1 MSKVLVMDSDL
12 ANKIAAGEVV
22 EKVVSVV
29 KELVEN
35 SIDAGATEI
44 KIELT
49 DSGVKEIIVTD
60 NGIGMDENDAVLC
73 FSRHATSKLKT
84 LDDLFNIES
93 LGFRGEAL
101 PSIASVSNTTLQTF
115 NGEVGTEVVVKG
127 GTIESVRNLEF
138 PQGTKISVKN
148 LFYNTPVR
156 LKYLKNLYVELG
168 NVVEYI
174 DKMALSYPG
183 IIFNLLNNGK
193 SILYTDGS
201 GNLLKTISRVYGID
215 VAKKM
220 IQISGDNEDYK
231 IEGYISYP
239 EKARSNRNSITT
251 FVNNRLIKN
260 NELNRI
266 ITDSYHTYIPG
277 SKYPIVVLNIE
288 VDPILIDINI
298 HPTKMDIKF
307 SKLDSLKELLSSLI
321 TKQLENRN
329 LVPTV
334 ESRTHEDKV
343 MPLPIV
349 NEVVIEEKEEDIDNN
364 YSNLEE
370 MRLDFEVNDGVEPL
384 IDGSGLQAQINKIDI
399 IDEEPVIEEKKERI
413 KKMYPVGLVHG
424 TYIIAE
430 NEDGMYL
437 IDQHAAAERI
447 NYEKYL
453 KKMGTHDDHM
463 QDLLIPLKIELTN
476 QEFIILKEKMSKLLE
491 LNFEVEE
498 FGFNTIL
505 IRSHP
510 YWLPEYCL
518 EEAIRKIIDII
529 ISEKEF
535 DPYKF
540 TEKVAITLACKM
552 SIKANDH
559 LEMPAIEDLLERLR
573 NTENPFTCP
582 HGRPTIIAY
591 SKYELE
597 KLFMR
602 SMEK

>member
-1 MSKVLVMDSDL
+1 MSKVLLMDPDL

-35 SIDAGATEI
+35 SIDANATEI
-44 KIELT
+44 KIELI
-49 DSGVKEIIVTD
+49 DSGVKEITVTD
-60 NGIGMDENDAVLC
+60 NGIGMDEEDAVLC

-84 LDDLFNIES
+84 LDDLFNIDS

-101 PSIASVSNTTLQTF
+101 PSIASVSNTILQTS
-115 NGEVGTEVVVKG
+115 NGTTGTEVIVNG
-127 GTIESVRNLEF
+127 GKTESIKNADFL
-138 PQGTKISVKN
+138 PGTKIKVRN

-156 LKYLKNLYVELG
+156 LKYLKNLYVELA

-174 DKMALSYPG
+174 SKMALSYPN
-183 IIFNLLNNGK
+183 IRFNLLNNGK
-193 SILYTDGS
+193 SILYSDGS
-201 GNLLKTISRVYGID
+201 GNLLKTIARVYGVD

-220 IQISGDNEDYK
+220 IAIEGSNSDYSVK
-231 IEGYISYP
+231 GYISYP
-239 EKARSNRNSITT
+239 EKARSNRNVITT

-266 ITDSYHTYIPG
+266 ITDCYHTYIPA
-277 SKYPIVVLNIE
+277 SKFPIVVLNIE
-288 VDPILIDINI
+288 VDPILIDVNI

-307 SKLDSLKELLSSLI
+307 SKMDTLKELLSNLI
-321 TKQLENRN
+321 SNQLEKRN
-329 LVPTV
+329 LIPSIS
-334 ESRTHEDKV
+334 SRTHEDHLQ
-343 MPLPIV
+343 MPV
-349 NEVVIEEKEEDIDNN
+349 EEVVKEIVVEEKEQPKSNNYNKVEEMTIDFDVQEDSLSEAIDNI
-364 YSNLEE
+364 EII
-370 MRLDFEVNDGVEPL
+370 P
-384 IDGSGLQAQINKIDI
+384 INE
-399 IDEEPVIEEKKERI
+399 EEPIIEEKKERI

-430 NEDGMYL
+430 NEDGMYI

-453 KKMGTHDDHM
+453 KKMGTHDNHM
-463 QDLLIPLKIELTN
+463 MDLLIPLKIELPG
-476 QEFIILKEKMSKLLE
+476 QEYLILKEKINKLLD
-491 LNFEVEE
+491 LNFEIEE
-498 FGFNTIL
+498 FGINTIL
-505 IRSHP
+505 VRSHP
-510 YWLPEYCL
+510 YWLPDYCL
-518 EEAIRKIIDII
+518 EEAIRKIIDIV

-540 TEKVAITLACKM
+540 TEKIAITLACKM

-559 LEMPAIEDLLERLR
+559 IEMPAMEDLLERLR

-582 HGRPTIIAY
+582 HGRPTIVAY

-597 KLFMR
+597 KMFMR
-602 SMEK
+602 SMER

>member
-1 MSKVLVMDSDL
+1 MSKVLVMDPDL

-35 SIDAGATEI
+35 SIDALATEI

-115 NGEVGTEVVVKG
+115 NGKVGTEVVVNG
-127 GTIESVRNLEF
+127 GKIESVRKLEF
-138 PQGTKISVKN
+138 PQGTKISVRN

-156 LKYLKNLYVELG
+156 LKYLKNLYIELG

-183 IIFNLLNNGK
+183 IRFNLINNGK

-201 GNLLKTISRVYGID
+201 GNLLKVISRVYGID

-220 IQISGDNEDYK
+220 IQIDGDNGDYR
-231 IEGYISYP
+231 IEGYVSYP

-266 ITDSYHTYIPG
+266 ITDCYHTYIPG

-288 VDPILIDINI
+288 VDPLLIDINI

-307 SKLDSLKELLSSLI
+307 SKMESLKELLSNLI
-321 TKQLENRN
+321 TNQLKNRN

-334 ESRTHEDKV
+334 ESRTHEDRV
-343 MPLPIV
+343 PMPLK
-349 NEVVIEEKEEDIDNN
+349 IEEKNEEKVEQTDNN
-364 YSNLEE
+364 YTKIEE
-370 MRLDFEVNDGVEPL
+370 MQLDFEVNDINQEIENGTE
-384 IDGSGLQAQINKIDI
+384 LQRQLNEIDI
-399 IDEEPVIEEKKERI
+399 IEEETNERI

-430 NEDGMYL
+430 NEDGMYV

-453 KKMGTHDDHM
+453 NKMGTHDNHI

-476 QEFIILKEKMSKLLE
+476 QEFIILKEKMNKLLE

-498 FGFNTIL
+498 FGINTIL

-582 HGRPTIIAY
+582 HGRPTIVAY

>member
-1 MSKVLVMDSDL
+1 MSKVLIMDQDL

-35 SIDAGATEI
+35 SIDAKATDI
-44 KIELT
+44 KIELI
-49 DSGVKEIIVTD
+49 DSGVKEITITD
-60 NGIGMDENDAVLC
+60 NGIGMDEVDAKLC

-101 PSIASVSNTTLQTF
+101 PSIASVSNTILQTS
-115 NGEVGTEVVVKG
+115 NGSISTEVIVNG
-127 GTIESVRNLEF
+127 GKIESIRSLEF
-138 PQGTKISVKN
+138 PQGTKIRVKN

-156 LKYLKNLYVELG
+156 LKYLKNLHTELA
-168 NVVEYI
+168 NAVEYV
-174 DKMALSYPG
+174 DKMALSYPN
-183 IIFNLLNNGK
+183 IRFNLLNNDK
-193 SILYTDGS
+193 SLLQTDGS
-201 GNLLKTISRVYGID
+201 GNLLKVIGKVYGID

-220 IQISGDNEDYK
+220 MAIKGDNADYT

-239 EKARSNRNSITT
+239 EKARSSKNSITT
-251 FVNNRLIKN
+251 FVNNRLIRN
-260 NELNRI
+260 NELNKI
-266 ITDSYHTYIPG
+266 ITDCYHTYIPAT
-277 SKYPIVVLNIE
+277 KYPIVVLNIE

-307 SKLDSLKELLSSLI
+307 SKPDTLKELLSSLI
-321 TKQLENRN
+321 KKQLEGRN
-329 LVPTV
+329 LVPNI
-334 ESRTHEDKV
+334 ESRTHEDRKLSV
-343 MPLPIV
+343 EEALKEI
-349 NEVVIEEKEEDIDNN
+349 NKEEKTIPKNNN
-364 YSNLEE
+364 YSSLEE
-370 MRLDFEVNDGVEPL
+370 LTLNFDVEERKQ
-384 IDGSGLQAQINKIDI
+384 DEQDA
-399 IDEEPVIEEKKERI
+399 IDELEEEYQNSLLETKTERI

-430 NEDGMYL
+430 NEDGMYV

-453 KKMGTHDDHM
+453 KKLGSHDNHM
-463 QDLLIPLKIELTN
+463 MDLLIPLKIELSN
-476 QEFIILKEKMSKLLE
+476 QEYLILKEKMPKLLE
-491 LNFEVEE
+491 LNFEIEE
-498 FGFNTIL
+498 FGINTIL
-505 IRSHP
+505 VRSHP
-510 YWLPEYCL
+510 YWLPEHCL

-535 DPYKF
+535 DSFKY
-540 TEKVAITLACKM
+540 TEKIAITLACKM

-559 LEMPAIEDLLERLR
+559 IELPAMEDLLERLR
-573 NTENPFTCP
+573 NTSNPFTCP
-582 HGRPTIIAY
+582 HGRPTIVAY

-602 SMEK
+602 SMER

>member
-1 MSKVLVMDSDL
+1 MSKVLLMDPDL

-35 SIDAGATEI
+35 SIDAQATEI
-44 KIELT
+44 KIELV

-60 NGIGMDENDAVLC
+60 NGIGMDKDDAVLC

-101 PSIASVSNTTLQTF
+101 PSIASVSNTTLQTS
-115 NGEVGTEVVVKG
+115 NGQSGTEVIVNG
-127 GTIESVRNLEF
+127 GKTESIKEFDF
-138 PQGTKISVKN
+138 PQGTKIKVKN

-156 LKYLKNLYVELG
+156 LKYLKNLYIELS

-174 DKMALSYPG
+174 DKMALSYPN
-183 IIFNLLNNGK
+183 IRFTLINNEKVLLN
-193 SILYTDGS
+193 TDGS
-201 GNLLKTISRVYGID
+201 GNLLKVIGRVYGID

-220 IQISGDNEDYK
+220 MKIEGTNEDYT

-251 FVNNRLIKN
+251 FVNNRLIRN
-260 NELNRI
+260 NELNKI
-266 ITDSYHTYIPG
+266 ITDSYHTYIPTT
-277 SKYPIVVLNIE
+277 KYPIVVLNIE

-307 SKLDSLKELLSSLI
+307 SKPDSLKELLSCLI
-321 TKQLENRN
+321 TRQLTGRN
-329 LVPTV
+329 LVPNV
-334 ESRTHEDKV
+334 ESKNHEDRLK
-343 MPLPIV
+343 LPVEEIV
-349 NEVVIEEKEEDIDNN
+349 KEINKEEKQTPKSNN
-364 YSNLEE
+364 YTNLEE
-370 MRLDFEVNDGVEPL
+370 ITLNFDVEEEQ
-384 IDGSGLQAQINKIDI
+384 DKIDAI
-399 IDEEPVIEEKKERI
+399 NELEQLQEHEHQELIVDKKERI

-430 NEDGMYL
+430 NEDGMYV

-453 KKMGTHDDHM
+453 KKMGTHDNHM
-463 QDLLIPLKIELTN
+463 MDLLIPLKVELSN
-476 QEFIILKEKMSKLLE
+476 QDYIILKEKMDKLLE
-491 LNFEVEE
+491 LNFEIEE
-498 FGFNTIL
+498 FGLNTL
-505 IRSHP
+505 LVRSHP
-510 YWLPEYCL
+510 YWLPDYCL

-535 DPYKF
+535 NPYKF

-559 LEMPAIEDLLERLR
+559 IELPAMEDLLERLR
-573 NTENPFTCP
+573 NTDNPFTCP
-582 HGRPTIIAY
+582 HGRPTIVAY

-602 SMEK
+602 SMER

>member
-1 MSKVLVMDSDL
+1 MSKVLVMDADL

-35 SIDAGATEI
+35 SIDAGSTEI
-44 KIELT
+44 KIELI
-49 DSGVKEIIVTD
+49 DSGVKEICVTD
-60 NGIGMDENDAVLC
+60 NGIGMDEEDAVLC

-101 PSIASVSNTTLQTF
+101 PSIASVSNTILQTY
-115 NGEVGTEVVVKG
+115 NGKTGTEVIVNG
-127 GTIESVRNLEF
+127 GKLESIKKNLDL
-138 PQGTKISVKN
+138 PQGTKIKVKN

-156 LKYLKNLYVELG
+156 LKYLKNLYIELA
-168 NVVEYI
+168 NVVEYV

-183 IIFNLLNNGK
+183 IRFNLINNGK
-193 SILYTDGS
+193 SILFTDGS
-201 GNLLKTISRVYGID
+201 NNLLKVISRVYGVD
-215 VAKKM
+215 VARKM
-220 IQISGDNEDYK
+220 FTIHGTNGDYTIN
-231 IEGYISYP
+231 GYASYP

-260 NELNRI
+260 NELNKI
-266 ITDSYHTYIPG
+266 ITDAYHTYIPA

-307 SKLDSLKELLSSLI
+307 SKMDTLKELLSNI
-321 TKQLENRN
+321 IIKELEGKN
-329 LVPTV
+329 LVPNI
-334 ESRTHEDKV
+334 ESRTHVDKIELAV
-343 MPLPIV
+343 KE
-349 NEVVIEEKEEDIDNN
+349 NEKIEEIKEETNNN
-364 YSNLEE
+364 YSSLEE
-370 MRLDFEVNDGVEPL
+370 ITLNFEV
-384 IDGSGLQAQINKIDI
+384 
-399 IDEEPVIEEKKERI
+399 EEEQDDYLENALENLKTPNEIEEEKKERI

-424 TYIIAE
+424 TYVIAE

-453 KKMGTHDDHM
+453 KKLGTHDNHM
-463 QDLLIPLKIELTN
+463 QDLLIPLKIELST
-476 QEFIILKEKMSKLLE
+476 QEYIILKEKIDKLIE
-491 LNFEVEE
+491 LNFEIED
-498 FGFNTIL
+498 FGINTIL
-505 IRSHP
+505 VRSHP

-518 EEAIRKIIDII
+518 EEAIRKIIDIV
-529 ISEKEF
+529 ISEREF

-559 LEMPAIEDLLERLR
+559 QELPALEDLLERLR

>member
-1 MSKVLVMDSDL
+1 MSKVLVMDADL

-35 SIDAGATEI
+35 SIDAEATEI
-44 KIELT
+44 KIELI

-60 NGIGMDENDAVLC
+60 NGVGMDKEDAILC

-101 PSIASVSNTTLQTF
+101 PSIASVSNTILQTN
-115 NGEVGTEVVVKG
+115 NGKKGTEVIVNG
-127 GTIESVRNLEF
+127 GQIESIKNLDF
-138 PQGTKISVKN
+138 PKGTKIKVKN

-156 LKYLKNLYVELG
+156 LKYLKNLYIELA

-174 DKMALSYPG
+174 SKMALSYPN
-183 IIFNLLNNGK
+183 IRFNVLNNGK
-193 SILYTDGS
+193 SILYSDGS
-201 GNLLKTISRVYGID
+201 GNLLKTISRIYGID

-220 IQISGDNEDYK
+220 IPIQGTNGDYT

-260 NELNRI
+260 NELNKI
-266 ITDSYHTYIPG
+266 ITECYHTYIPA

-307 SKLDSLKELLSSLI
+307 SKPDTLKELLSDLI
-321 TKQLENRN
+321 LEQLRGRN
-329 LVPTV
+329 LIPAI
-334 ESRTHEDKV
+334 ESNKKV
-343 MPLPIV
+343 DQQILINNIK
-349 NEVVIEEKEEDIDNN
+349 NEMDIEEKLPTEDNN

-370 MRLDFEVNDGVEPL
+370 MTIDFEAQEDALEVAFDNIEIIPVE
-384 IDGSGLQAQINKIDI
+384 NKETIK
-399 IDEEPVIEEKKERI
+399 ETKERI

-430 NEDGMYL
+430 NEDGMYI

-453 KKMGTHDDHM
+453 KKMGTHDNHM
-463 QDLLIPLKIELTN
+463 MDLLIPLKIELSS
-476 QEFIILKEKMSKLLE
+476 QENLILKEKIDKLIK
-491 LNFEVEE
+491 LNFEIED
-498 FGFNTIL
+498 FGINTIL

-540 TEKVAITLACKM
+540 NEKIAITLACKM

-559 LEMPAIEDLLERLR
+559 IELPAIEDLLERLR
-573 NTENPFTCP
+573 NTDNPFTCP

-602 SMEK
+602 SMER

>member
-1 MSKVLVMDSDL
+1 MSKILLMNPDL

-35 SIDAGATEI
+35 SIDAQATEI
-44 KIELT
+44 KIELI
-49 DSGVKEIIVTD
+49 DSGVKEICVTD
-60 NGIGMDENDAVLC
+60 NGIGMDEKDAVLC
-73 FSRHATSKLKT
+73 FSRHATSKLKS
-84 LDDLFNIES
+84 LNDLFNIET

-101 PSIASVSNTTLQTF
+101 PSIASVSNTILQTN
-115 NGEVGTEVVVKG
+115 NGSKSTEVIVNG
-127 GTIESVRNLEF
+127 GKLESVKNNFDF
-138 PQGTKISVKN
+138 PQGTKIKVQN

-156 LKYLKNLYVELG
+156 LKYLKNLYVELA
-168 NVVEYI
+168 NVVEYV
-174 DKMALSYPG
+174 DKMVLSYPN
-183 IIFNLLNNGK
+183 IRFNLLNNNK
-193 SILYTDGS
+193 SILLTEGS
-201 GNLLKTISRVYGID
+201 GNLLKVISRVYGID
-215 VAKKM
+215 VARKM
-220 IQISGDNEDYK
+220 MPVSGANEDYK
-231 IEGYISYP
+231 IDGLISYP
-239 EKARSNRNSITT
+239 EKAKSNRSAITT

-260 NELNRI
+260 SELNKI
-266 ITDSYHTYIPG
+266 ITDSYHTYIPS

-307 SKLDSLKELLSSLI
+307 SKIDTLKELLTTLI
-321 TKQLENRN
+321 KQQLEVKN
-329 LVPTV
+329 LVPTI
-334 ESRTHEDKV
+334 ESRTHQDK
-343 MPLPIV
+343 I
-349 NEVVIEEKEEDIDNN
+349 NAAFIELKQQKEEIIKPTDNN
-364 YSNLEE
+364 CSKLEE
-370 MRLDFEVNDGVEPL
+370 TTLNFE
-384 IDGSGLQAQINKIDI
+384 
-399 IDEEPVIEEKKERI
+399 IDEPGEYFEAALEKIEIPTEESQKTRI

-430 NEDGMYL
+430 NEDGMYI

-453 KKMGTHDDHM
+453 KELGTHDNNI
-463 QDLLIPLKIELTN
+463 QDLLIPLKIELSN
-476 QEFIILKEKMSKLLE
+476 QEYIILKEKMPKLKE
-491 LNFEVEE
+491 LNFEIED
-498 FGFNTIL
+498 FGINTIL
-505 IRSHP
+505 VRSHP

-518 EEAIRKIIDII
+518 EEAIKKIIDIV

-559 LEMPAIEDLLERLR
+559 IELPIIEDLLERLR
-573 NTENPFTCP
+573 NTTNPFTCP

>member
-1 MSKVLVMDSDL
+1 MSKVLVMDPDL

-35 SIDAGATEI
+35 SIDAGATDI

-60 NGIGMDENDAVLC
+60 DGIGMDENDAVLC

-115 NGEVGTEVVVKG
+115 NGQIGTEVIVNG
-127 GTIESVRNLEF
+127 GVIESVRNLEF
-138 PQGTKISVKN
+138 PRGTKISVKN

-174 DKMALSYPG
+174 DKMALSYPN
-183 IIFNLLNNGK
+183 IRFNVLNNGK

-201 GNLLKTISRVYGID
+201 GNLLKVISRIYGID

-220 IQISGDNEDYK
+220 IQIEGDNGDYK

-266 ITDSYHTYIPG
+266 ITDCYHTYIPG
-277 SKYPIVVLNIE
+277 AKYPIVVLNIE
-288 VDPILIDINI
+288 VDPLLIDINI

-307 SKLDSLKELLSSLI
+307 SKMESLKELLSNLI
-321 TKQLENRN
+321 TKQLKNRN

-334 ESRTHEDKV
+334 ESRTHEDRV
-343 MPLPIV
+343 PMPLK
-349 NEVVIEEKEEDIDNN
+349 IEEKNEEKVEQTDNN
-364 YSNLEE
+364 YTKLEE
-370 MRLDFEVNDGVEPL
+370 MQLDFEVNDINQE
-384 IDGSGLQAQINKIDI
+384 IEDGTELQRQLNEIDI
-399 IDEEPVIEEKKERI
+399 IEEVPNERI

-430 NEDGMYL
+430 NEDGMYV

-453 KKMGTHDDHM
+453 KKMGTHDNHM

-476 QEFIILKEKMSKLLE
+476 QEYIILKEKMPKLLE
-491 LNFEVEE
+491 LNFEIEE
-498 FGFNTIL
+498 FGINTIL
-505 IRSHP
+505 VRSHP

-582 HGRPTIIAY
+582 HGRPTIVAY

>member
-1 MSKVLVMDSDL
+1 MSKVLVMDADL

-35 SIDAGATEI
+35 SIDAEATEI
-44 KIELT
+44 KIELI

-60 NGIGMDENDAVLC
+60 NGVGMDKEDAVLC

-101 PSIASVSNTTLQTF
+101 PSIASVSNTILQTN
-115 NGEVGTEVVVKG
+115 NGKKGTEVIVNG
-127 GTIESVRNLEF
+127 GQIESIKNLDF
-138 PQGTKISVKN
+138 PKGTKIKVKN

-156 LKYLKNLYVELG
+156 LKYLKNLYIELA

-174 DKMALSYPG
+174 SKMALSYPN
-183 IIFNLLNNGK
+183 IRFNVLNNGK
-193 SILYTDGS
+193 SILYSDGS
-201 GNLLKTISRVYGID
+201 GNLLKTISRIYGID

-220 IQISGDNEDYK
+220 IPIQGTNGDYT

-260 NELNRI
+260 NELNKI
-266 ITDSYHTYIPG
+266 ITECYHTYIPA

-307 SKLDSLKELLSSLI
+307 SKPDTLKELLSDLI
-321 TKQLENRN
+321 LEQLRGRN
-329 LVPTV
+329 LIPAI
-334 ESRTHEDKV
+334 ESNKKV
-343 MPLPIV
+343 DQQILINNIK
-349 NEVVIEEKEEDIDNN
+349 NEMDIEEKLPTEDNN

-370 MRLDFEVNDGVEPL
+370 MTIDFEAQEDALEVAFDNIEIIPVE
-384 IDGSGLQAQINKIDI
+384 NKETIK
-399 IDEEPVIEEKKERI
+399 ETKERI

-430 NEDGMYL
+430 NEDGMYI

-453 KKMGTHDDHM
+453 KKMGTHDNHM
-463 QDLLIPLKIELTN
+463 MDLLIPLKIELSS
-476 QEFIILKEKMSKLLE
+476 QENLILKEKIDKLIK
-491 LNFEVEE
+491 LNFEIED
-498 FGFNTIL
+498 FGINTIL

-540 TEKVAITLACKM
+540 NEKIAITLACKM

-559 LEMPAIEDLLERLR
+559 IELPAIEDLLERLR
-573 NTENPFTCP
+573 NTDNPFTCP

-602 SMEK
+602 SMER

>member
-1 MSKVLVMDSDL
+1 MSKVLVMEENL

-35 SIDAGATEI
+35 SIDAGATDI
-44 KIELT
+44 KIELI

-60 NGIGMDENDAVLC
+60 DGIGMDKEDAVLC

-84 LDDLFNIES
+84 IDDLFNIDS

-101 PSIASVSNTTLQTF
+101 PSIASVSNTTLQTS
-115 NGEVGTEVVVKG
+115 NGKIGTEVIVNG
-127 GTIESVRNLEF
+127 GKVESIKNYDF
-138 PQGTKISVKN
+138 PKGTKIRVKN

-156 LKYLKNLYVELG
+156 LKYLKNLYIELA
-168 NVVEYI
+168 NVVEYVN
-174 DKMALSYPG
+174 KMALSYPN
-183 IIFNLLNNGK
+183 IRFNLLNNNK
-193 SILYTDGS
+193 SILFTDGS
-201 GNLLKTISRVYGID
+201 NNLLKVIGRVYGMD

-220 IQISGDNEDYK
+220 MFIDGTNSDYTIK
-231 IEGYISYP
+231 GYISYP

-260 NELNRI
+260 HELNKI
-266 ITDSYHTYIPG
+266 ITDCYHTYIPA
-277 SKYPIVVLNIE
+277 SKYPIVVINIE

-307 SKLDSLKELLSSLI
+307 SKPDTLKELLTNLI
-321 TKQLENRN
+321 KNQLEGRN
-329 LVPTV
+329 LIPNIETKNK
-334 ESRTHEDKV
+334 D
-343 MPLPIV
+343 
-349 NEVVIEEKEEDIDNN
+349 NENTSAKIEINEIIIEEKKEDINNN

-370 MRLDFEVNDGVEPL
+370 MTLNFEVEENSCLLDAIQDIEIIKKEVENE
-384 IDGSGLQAQINKIDI
+384 ST
-399 IDEEPVIEEKKERI
+399 KERI

-430 NEDGMYL
+430 NEDGMYI

-453 KKMGTHDDHM
+453 SKLGTHDNHM
-463 QDLLIPLKIELTN
+463 MDLLIPLKIELSN
-476 QEFIILKEKMSKLLE
+476 QEFIVLKEKMNKLLE
-491 LNFEVEE
+491 LNFEIEE
-498 FGFNTIL
+498 FGINTIL

-510 YWLPEYCL
+510 YWLPEHCL
-518 EEAIRKIIDII
+518 EEAIRKIIDIV

-535 DPYKF
+535 DSYKF

-559 LEMPAIEDLLERLR
+559 IEMPAMEDLLDRLR
-573 NTENPFTCP
+573 KTNNPFTCP

-602 SMEK
+602 SMER

>member
-1 MSKVLVMDSDL
+1 MSKVLVMDQDL

-35 SIDAGATEI
+35 AIDAKSTEI
-44 KIELT
+44 KIELI
-49 DSGVKEIIVTD
+49 DSGVKEICVTD
-60 NGIGMDENDAVLC
+60 NGIGMDEEDAVLC

-101 PSIASVSNTTLQTF
+101 PSIASVSNTTLQTY
-115 NGEVGTEVVVKG
+115 NGNTGTEVIVNG
-127 GTIESVRNLEF
+127 GKLESVKKNLEF
-138 PQGTKISVKN
+138 PQGTKITVSD

-156 LKYLKNLYVELG
+156 LKYLKNLYIELA
-168 NVVEYI
+168 NVTEYV
-174 DKMALSYPG
+174 DKMALSYPN
-183 IIFNLLNNGK
+183 IRFNLINNGK
-193 SILYTDGS
+193 SLLFSDGS
-201 GNLLKTISRVYGID
+201 GNLLKVISKIYGID

-220 IQISGDNEDYK
+220 LSINGTNGDYT
-231 IEGYISYP
+231 ITGFISYP

-260 NELNRI
+260 NELNKI
-266 ITDSYHTYIPG
+266 ITDAYHTYIPA
-277 SKYPIVVLNIE
+277 SKYPIVVINID

-307 SKLDSLKELLSSLI
+307 SKMDTLKELLSSLI
-321 TKQLENRN
+321 VEQLKGEN
-329 LVPTV
+329 LVPSV
-334 ESRTHEDKV
+334 ESRTHEDKIA
-343 MPLPIV
+343 L
-349 NEVVIEEKEEDIDNN
+349 VIQKYQNQEEEKEEEIANN
-364 YSNLEE
+364 YSKLEE
-370 MRLDFEVNDGVEPL
+370 LTLDFETAEETGKYIEKALDNVKF
-384 IDGSGLQAQINKIDI
+384 IQA
-399 IDEEPVIEEKKERI
+399 EEPPKKERI

-430 NEDGMYL
+430 NEDGMYI

-453 KKMGTHDDHM
+453 KKLGTHDNHM
-463 QDLLIPLKIELTN
+463 QDLLIPLKIELSN
-476 QEFIILKEKMSKLLE
+476 QEYILLKEKITKLLE
-491 LNFEVEE
+491 LNFEIEE
-498 FGFNTIL
+498 FGINTIL
-505 IRSHP
+505 VRSHP

-518 EEAIRKIIDII
+518 EEAIRKIIDIV

-559 LEMPAIEDLLERLR
+559 IELPAIEDLLERLR
-573 NTENPFTCP
+573 NTDNPFTCP

>member
-1 MSKVLVMDSDL
+1 MSKVLVMDPDL

-35 SIDAGATEI
+35 SIDAGATDI
-44 KIELT
+44 KIELV

-60 NGIGMDENDAVLC
+60 NGIGMDKDDAVLC

-84 LDDLFNIES
+84 LDDLFNINS

-101 PSIASVSNTTLQTF
+101 PSIASVSNTILQTS
-115 NGEVGTEVVVKG
+115 NGKVGTEVIVNG
-127 GTIESVRNLEF
+127 GKIDDIKKIDC
-138 PQGTKISVKN
+138 PQGTKIRVQN

-156 LKYLKNLYVELG
+156 LKYLKNLYVELA
-168 NVVEYI
+168 NVDEYVS
-174 DKMALSYPG
+174 KMILSYPG
-183 IIFNLLNNGK
+183 IRFNLISNGK
-193 SILYTDGS
+193 SILYADGS
-201 GNLLKTISRVYGID
+201 GNLLKAISRVYGID

-220 IQISGDNEDYK
+220 LPIEGSNGDYHIS
-231 IEGYISYP
+231 GYISYP
-239 EKARSNRNSITT
+239 EKARSNRSVLTT

-260 NELNRI
+260 NELNKI
-266 ITDSYHTYIPG
+266 ITDCYHTYVPAT
-277 SKYPIVVLNIE
+277 KFPIVVINVE
-288 VDPILIDINI
+288 VDPLLIDINI

-307 SKLDSLKELLSSLI
+307 SKIDTLRELLTKLI
-321 TKQLENRN
+321 LTQLETRN
-329 LVPTV
+329 LIPTV
-334 ESRTHEDKV
+334 ESRTHEDKIN
-343 MPLPIV
+343 LAIQ
-349 NEVVIEEKEEDIDNN
+349 ELSQTTIEEKEPSTYND
-364 YSNLEE
+364 YSSIEE
-370 MRLDFEVNDGVEPL
+370 MTIDFDVQEEESLLENAIGN
-384 IDGSGLQAQINKIDI
+384 IKII
-399 IDEEPVIEEKKERI
+399 PVEEKKQEPPEEKQNRI

-430 NEDGMYL
+430 NEDGMYV

-463 QDLLIPLKIELTN
+463 MDLLIPLKIELSP
-476 QEFIILKEKMSKLLE
+476 QDYLLLKGKIDKLLA
-491 LNFEVEE
+491 LNFEVED
-498 FGFNTIL
+498 FGINTIL
-505 IRSHP
+505 VRSHP
-510 YWLPEYCL
+510 YWLPDYAL
-518 EEAIRKIIDII
+518 EEAIRKIIDIV

-535 DPYKF
+535 DSYKF
-540 TEKVAITLACKM
+540 TEKIAITLACKM

-559 LEMPAIEDLLERLR
+559 IEMAAIEDLLERLR
-573 NTENPFTCP
+573 NTDNPFTCP

-602 SMEK
+602 SMER

>member
-1 MSKVLVMDSDL
+1 MSKVLIMDQDL

-35 SIDAGATEI
+35 SIDAQATDI

-49 DSGVKEIIVTD
+49 DSGVKEVTITD
-60 NGIGMDENDAVLC
+60 NGIGMDKEDASLC
-73 FSRHATSKLKT
+73 FHRHATSKLKT

-101 PSIASVSNTTLQTF
+101 PSIASVSNTTLQTS
-115 NGEVGTEVVVKG
+115 NGQEGTEVIVNG
-127 GTIESVRNLEF
+127 GQVEGIRQYEF
-138 PQGTKISVKN
+138 PKGTKIKVKN

-156 LKYLKNLYVELG
+156 LKYLKNLHTELA
-168 NVVEYI
+168 NVVEYV
-174 DKMALSYPG
+174 DKMALSYPN
-183 IIFNLLNNGK
+183 IRFTLSNNDKILLQ
-193 SILYTDGS
+193 TDGS
-201 GNLLKTISRVYGID
+201 GNLLKVIGKVYGID

-220 IQISGDNEDYK
+220 MTIKGDNADYT

-251 FVNNRLIKN
+251 FVNNRLIRN
-260 NELNRI
+260 NELNKI
-266 ITDSYHTYIPG
+266 ITDCYHTYIPAT
-277 SKYPIVVLNIE
+277 KYPIVVLNIE

-307 SKLDSLKELLSSLI
+307 SKMDTLKELLTNLI
-321 TKQLENRN
+321 KKQLENRN
-329 LVPTV
+329 LIPNV
-334 ESRTHEDKV
+334 ESRTHEDRTSLTV
-343 MPLPIV
+343 E
-349 NEVVIEEKEEDIDNN
+349 EVLKEIKKEENEPPKVNN
-364 YSNLEE
+364 YTSLEE
-370 MRLDFEVNDGVEPL
+370 MTLDFDIAE
-384 IDGSGLQAQINKIDI
+384 NKSQDEQNA
-399 IDEEPVIEEKKERI
+399 IDELEEEYQNSLVENKKERI

-430 NEDGMYL
+430 NEDGMYV

-453 KKMGTHDDHM
+453 KKLGTHDNHM
-463 QDLLIPLKIELTN
+463 MDLLIPLKIELSN
-476 QEFIILKEKMSKLLE
+476 QDYLILKEKLPKLLA

-498 FGFNTIL
+498 FGINTIL
-505 IRSHP
+505 VRSHP
-510 YWLPEYCL
+510 YWLPDYCL
-518 EEAIRKIIDII
+518 EEAIRKIIDIV

-535 DPYKF
+535 DSYKY
-540 TEKVAITLACKM
+540 TEKIAITLACKM

-559 LEMPAIEDLLERLR
+559 IELPAMEDLLERLR

-582 HGRPTIIAY
+582 HGRPTIVAY

-602 SMEK
+602 SMER

>member
-1 MSKVLVMDSDL
+1 MSKVLVMDPDL

-101 PSIASVSNTTLQTF
+101 PSIASVSNTTLQTY
-115 NGEVGTEVVVKG
+115 NGQVGTEVIVNG

-174 DKMALSYPG
+174 DKMALSYPS
-183 IIFNLLNNGK
+183 IRFNVLNNGK

-201 GNLLKTISRVYGID
+201 GNLLKVISRIYGID

-220 IQISGDNEDYK
+220 IQIEGDNGDYK
-231 IEGYISYP
+231 IEGFISYP

-266 ITDSYHTYIPG
+266 ITDCYHTYIPG

-307 SKLDSLKELLSSLI
+307 SKIESLKELLSNLI
-321 TKQLENRN
+321 NKELNNRN
-329 LVPTV
+329 LVPNI
-334 ESRTHEDKV
+334 ESRTHEDRNPI
-343 MPLPIV
+343 PLPIV
-349 NEVVIEEKEEDIDNN
+349 NEIVDEEKEEEIDNN
-364 YSNLEE
+364 YSKLEE
-370 MRLDFEVNDGVEPL
+370 MQLDFEVNENTESL
-384 IDGSGLQAQINKIDI
+384 IEVSDLQRQINNIEI
-399 IDEEPVIEEKKERI
+399 IDEEEKKEERI

-430 NEDGMYL
+430 NEIGMYI

-453 KKMGTHDDHM
+453 EQMGSHDNHM

-476 QEFIILKEKMSKLLE
+476 QEFIILKEKMNKLLE
-491 LNFEVEE
+491 LNFEIEE
-498 FGFNTIL
+498 FGINTIL
-505 IRSHP
+505 VRSHP
-510 YWLPEYCL
+510 YWLPENSL
-518 EEAIRKIIDII
+518 EEAIRKIIDIV

-540 TEKVAITLACKM
+540 TEKIAITIACKM

-559 LEMPAIEDLLERLR
+559 LEMPAMEDLLERLR
-573 NTENPFTCP
+573 NTKNPFTCP
-582 HGRPTIIAY
+582 HGRPTIVAY